1 MSFTYGEK
9 IKISVFGQSHS
20 EKMGVVIENLP
31 SGFELDEEKLKVF
44 MARRAPGNDKFST
57 PRKEA
62 DKVKIVSGLAGG
74 KTCGAPLCAEIEN
87 TNTLSIDYDNLKDTP
102 RPSHADYAAWAKWG
116 DNRDVCGGGQFSGRL
131 TAPMCIAGGILK
143 QMLENEG
150 IYIGAHISSIGNI
163 NDDRFNPT
171 DASQNDF
178 VCDKE
183 FPVINDER
191 GEDMKKAIL
200 EAREKGDSI
209 GGQIEC
215 VICGMKAGI
224 GNTYFGGLENRI
236 SSTVFAI
243 PAVKA
248 IEFGAGFEASRM
260 LGSENNDEIRINESG
275 EIVTVTNNHGGILGG
290 ISSGM
295 PIIFNVGFKPTP
307 SISIEQKTVSL
318 SKKENTTLSIKGRH
332 DPCIVKRAV
341 PCVEAAAAI
350 AIANLI
356 F

>member
-31 SGFELDEEKLKVF
+31 SGFAIDEEKLAEF

-57 PRKEA
+57 PRKEG
-62 DKVKIVSGLAGG
+62 DKVKIVSGIKDG

-87 TNTLSIDYDNLKDTP
+87 TNTRGKDYDNLKDTP
-102 RPSHADYAAWAKWG
+102 RPSHADFAAWAKWG
-116 DNRDVCGGGQFSGRL
+116 DDRDVCGGGQFSGRL

-150 IYIGAHISSIGNI
+150 IYIGAHISSIGSI
-163 NDDRFNPT
+163 KDDKFNPCT
-171 DASQNDF
+171 ASQNDF
-178 VCDKE
+178 VCEKD
-183 FPVINDER
+183 FPVVNDEA
-191 GEDMKKAIL
+191 GERMKEAIL
-200 EAREKGDSI
+200 EAAQKGDSI
-209 GGQIEC
+209 GGCVEC
-215 VICGMKAGI
+215 VICGMKAGT

-236 SSTVFAI
+236 SSAVFAI

-260 LGSENNDEIRINESG
+260 LGSENNDAFMISPNG
-275 EIVTVTNNHGGILGG
+275 EIVTATNNHGGILGG

-318 SKKENTTLSIKGRH
+318 SKKENTTLCVKGRH

-350 AIANLI
+350 AIADLI